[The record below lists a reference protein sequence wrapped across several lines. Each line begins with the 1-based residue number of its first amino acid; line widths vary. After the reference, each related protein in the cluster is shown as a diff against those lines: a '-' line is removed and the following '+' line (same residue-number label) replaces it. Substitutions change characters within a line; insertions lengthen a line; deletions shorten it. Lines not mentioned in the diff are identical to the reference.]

1 MVAVVACA
9 ATALAAGCSSDSD
22 ADGPDDPAAELS
34 DADLTGGEGREL
46 AAEEVAPL
54 DGGVIVDESSPA
66 TTLAIIGSASEL
78 LPDIG
83 IEISRLSAVIG
94 TQEGTD
100 TIARI
105 RGMWDAIGDEV
116 AQTRPDL
123 VNGIETTI
131 GEAIAAAESGDAAG
145 ADAAFAQISD
155 FIDDYVGDA

>member
-1 MVAVVACA
+1 MAGA
-9 ATALAAGCSSDSD
+9 AIALAAGCSSDSD
-22 ADGPDDPAAELS
+22 DADDPAAALS

-46 AAEEVAPL
+46 AAEAAAPL
-54 DGGVIVDESSPA
+54 DGGVIVDEASPA

-94 TQEGTD
+94 TQEGID
-100 TIARI
+100 TITRI

-131 GEAIAAAESGDAAG
+131 GVAISAAESGDAAG